1 MEGEHLDQ
9 LFSLQLSLFEPIL
22 RVCREEEVRRF
33 VRVDGA
39 LAGPELSRLQARA
52 AEGGCTALAVY
63 CGSVLGLGTQTI
75 QAQAQTCF
83 RTLMD
88 QTARGNAQERQEAV
102 RLIQLLFRE
111 EYESNQAE
119 LFPIRLQAIL
129 KTLPSQEGTAG
140 LTNML
145 TPTLSRAALEAMLRT
160 PYADDQEVVLPPHHP
175 PGAVRGPGGRLSES
189 GQYGVQLRQYGGAGG
204 GGLWQEQSA

>member
-1 MEGEHLDQ
+1 MCSISSPPQVIARLKKLGEETAPPQTVRLLEEAMPLLLRLERALVEGEHRDQ

-22 RVCREEEVRRF
+22 RVCRVEEVRRF
-33 VRVDGA
+33 VTVDGA

-129 KTLPSQEGTAG
+129 KTLPS
-140 LTNML
+140 
-145 TPTLSRAALEAMLRT
+145 
-160 PYADDQEVVLPPHHP
+160 
-175 PGAVRGPGGRLSES
+175 
-189 GQYGVQLRQYGGAGG
+189 
-204 GGLWQEQSA
+204 

>member
-22 RVCREEEVRRF
+22 RVCREEVRRF
-33 VRVDGA
+33 VTVDGA

-88 QTARGNAQERQEAV
+88 QTARGNAQER
-102 RLIQLLFRE
+102 
-111 EYESNQAE
+111 
-119 LFPIRLQAIL
+119 
-129 KTLPSQEGTAG
+129 TAG